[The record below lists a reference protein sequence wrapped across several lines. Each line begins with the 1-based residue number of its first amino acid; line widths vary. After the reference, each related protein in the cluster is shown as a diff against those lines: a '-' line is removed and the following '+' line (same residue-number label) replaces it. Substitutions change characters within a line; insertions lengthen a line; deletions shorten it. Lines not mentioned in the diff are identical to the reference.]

1 MPAAAF
7 PESDPL
13 LRLCG
18 VSKAFGP
25 RVLFRNISAEFR
37 AGSITLLAGANG
49 AGKSTLMRIMAGLG
63 QPDSGKVER
72 LTDEAESAFL
82 AHATFIYSGLSA
94 RENLLFW
101 GQGLGLSAAERNAAA
116 DAAALENLEKQ
127 LTLFRD
133 QMQRYDD
140 CLQEM
145 RKLNLKNI
153 ESAQGVQELTA
164 KANEKLDKTL
174 ETVET
179 VETISVSK
187 IKETSER
194 SIDGINKALNEGLK
208 KIAEIQENPENIEK
222 LTRDLADI
230 QTKTGELFQNLEEYL
245 HTDNV
250 KVYRNVQASMI
261 EELDKQTA
269 LLQEG
274 QNNLTRK
281 SQAMFVC
288 VIITMVIALTNIA
301 VTFARILGLF

>member
-1 MPAAAF
+1 MDNF
-7 PESDPL
+7 MD
-13 LRLCG
+13 
-18 VSKAFGP
+18 K
-25 RVLFRNISAEFR
+25 ISQKLNSQEIIR
-37 AGSITLLAGANG
+37 A
-49 AGKSTLMRIMAGLG
+49 
-63 QPDSGKVER
+63 
-72 LTDEAESAFL
+72 
-82 AHATFIYSGLSA
+82 
-94 RENLLFW
+94 
-101 GQGLGLSAAERNAAA
+101 NAAA

-127 LTLFRD
+127 LTLFKD
-133 QMQRYDD
+133 QMLRYDD

-174 ETVET
+174 ETVES
-179 VETISVSK
+179 VSVSK

-194 SIDGINKALNEGLK
+194 SIAGINQALSEGLA

-230 QTKTGELFQNLEEYL
+230 QTKVAELFQNLEEYL

-274 QNNLTRK
+274 QNNLARK
-281 SQAMFVC
+281 NQAMFVC

>member
-1 MPAAAF
+1 MDNF
-7 PESDPL
+7 MD
-13 LRLCG
+13 
-18 VSKAFGP
+18 K
-25 RVLFRNISAEFR
+25 ISQKLNSQEIIR
-37 AGSITLLAGANG
+37 A
-49 AGKSTLMRIMAGLG
+49 
-63 QPDSGKVER
+63 
-72 LTDEAESAFL
+72 
-82 AHATFIYSGLSA
+82 
-94 RENLLFW
+94 
-101 GQGLGLSAAERNAAA
+101 NAAA

-127 LTLFRD
+127 LTLFKD
-133 QMQRYDD
+133 QMLRYDD

-164 KANEKLDKTL
+164 KTNEKLDKTL
-174 ETVET
+174 ETVES
-179 VETISVSK
+179 VSVSK

-194 SIDGINKALNEGLK
+194 SIAGINQALSEGLA

-230 QTKTGELFQNLEEYL
+230 QTKVAELFQNLEEYL

-274 QNNLTRK
+274 QNNLARK
-281 SQAMFVC
+281 NQTMFVC

>member
-1 MPAAAF
+1 
-7 PESDPL
+7 
-13 LRLCG
+13 
-18 VSKAFGP
+18 
-25 RVLFRNISAEFR
+25 
-37 AGSITLLAGANG
+37 
-49 AGKSTLMRIMAGLG
+49 
-63 QPDSGKVER
+63 
-72 LTDEAESAFL
+72 
-82 AHATFIYSGLSA
+82 
-94 RENLLFW
+94 
-101 GQGLGLSAAERNAAA
+101 
-116 DAAALENLEKQ
+116 
-127 LTLFRD
+127 
-133 QMQRYDD
+133 
-140 CLQEM
+140 M

>member
-1 MPAAAF
+1 MDNF
-7 PESDPL
+7 MDKITQKLNSQE
-13 LRLCG
+13 
-18 VSKAFGP
+18 
-25 RVLFRNISAEFR
+25 IIR
-37 AGSITLLAGANG
+37 A
-49 AGKSTLMRIMAGLG
+49 
-63 QPDSGKVER
+63 
-72 LTDEAESAFL
+72 
-82 AHATFIYSGLSA
+82 
-94 RENLLFW
+94 
-101 GQGLGLSAAERNAAA
+101 NAAA

-194 SIDGINKALNEGLK
+194 SIDGINKALN
-208 KIAEIQENPENIEK
+208 AEIQDNPENIEK

>member
-1 MPAAAF
+1 MDNF
-7 PESDPL
+7 MD
-13 LRLCG
+13 
-18 VSKAFGP
+18 K
-25 RVLFRNISAEFR
+25 ISQKLNSQEIIR
-37 AGSITLLAGANG
+37 A
-49 AGKSTLMRIMAGLG
+49 
-63 QPDSGKVER
+63 
-72 LTDEAESAFL
+72 
-82 AHATFIYSGLSA
+82 
-94 RENLLFW
+94 
-101 GQGLGLSAAERNAAA
+101 NAAA

-179 VETISVSK
+179 VETMSVSK

-194 SIDGINKALNEGLK
+194 SIAGINQALNEGLA

-230 QTKTGELFQNLEEYL
+230 QTKIGELFQNLEEYL

-274 QNNLTRK
+274 QNNLIRK
-281 SQAMFVC
+281 NQAMFIC